1 MPNTVTTGELANVA
15 HPPMNDSHGN
25 GNGNG
30 RRLTP
35 ALLLQIAAYLV
46 AVALAYG
53 ALSERIARL
62 ETQSDELRGAV
73 SEIRADVKTLLRE
86 SR

>member
-1 MPNTVTTGELANVA
+1 MTTLDLMER
-15 HPPMNDSHGN
+15 PRMSETN

-30 RRLTP
+30 RKLTP

-62 ETQSDELRGAV
+62 ETQSEELRGAV
-73 SEIRADVKTLLRE
+73 GEIRSDVKQLLRE
-86 SR
+86 RR